1 MRLRGVAV
9 VALCAA
15 PFAAQ
20 AADAPVAVTP
30 LDAAIAN
37 SAHDW
42 SGAFVGVN
50 GGYAWGDSDTSA
62 GSFSADGA
70 LGGFQIGYNKQLG
83 SIVIGVEGDAQ
94 AAGIDG
100 SNALASTSLDWFSTA
115 RGRIGYAFNSTLLYG
130 TAGVAVGGVEATEG
144 GVSDDKT
151 LVGVAA
157 GAGVEQALTESL
169 SLKGEYM
176 YVDLGDKTFQ
186 TGGTGT
192 QAEWDGHVMRFGANL
207 KF

>member
-83 SIVIGVEGDAQ
+83 SIVIGVEATRRQRASMARTHWPRHRSTGFRPRGA
-94 AAGIDG
+94 
-100 SNALASTSLDWFSTA
+100 ALAMHSIRPFYMAPPVLRS
-115 RGRIGYAFNSTLLYG
+115 
-130 TAGVAVGGVEATEG
+130 
-144 GVSDDKT
+144 
-151 LVGVAA
+151 AA
-157 GAGVEQALTESL
+157 SKRPKV
-169 SLKGEYM
+169 
-176 YVDLGDKTFQ
+176 V
-186 TGGTGT
+186 
-192 QAEWDGHVMRFGANL
+192 
-207 KF
+207 